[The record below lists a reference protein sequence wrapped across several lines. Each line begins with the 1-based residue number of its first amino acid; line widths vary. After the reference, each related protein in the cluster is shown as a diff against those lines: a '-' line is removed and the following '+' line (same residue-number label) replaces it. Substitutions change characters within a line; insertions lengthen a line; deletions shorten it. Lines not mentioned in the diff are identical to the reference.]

1 MNKPLLGNVS
11 FTKGVRRFLYAV
23 TPKEAS
29 FAKLDDVPDY
39 LNEAVPFFFG
49 AIALEYIL
57 AFLTRLPPARLNDAF
72 SSIAAGTLSQLSK
85 IIILSAELALYV
97 FIYDNFNLITL
108 PWDYPGTWYFCFIGV
123 DFIYYW
129 FHRAAHE
136 INIMWAAHQVH
147 HSSEDYNF
155 TTALRQSVV
164 QNYTSAIFYMPLAL
178 VVPPSIFFVH
188 SQFNMLYQFWIHTE
202 VRVLLFLNLLKR
214 SDAHRTSFNLQ
225 VTYFVSEFL
234 KNSKSK

>member
-1 MNKPLLGNVS
+1 MNK
-11 FTKGVRRFLYAV
+11 
-23 TPKEAS
+23 
-29 FAKLDDVPDY
+29 
-39 LNEAVPFFFG
+39 AVPFFFG

-129 FHRAAHE
+129 FHRAAHGKK
-136 INIMWAAHQVH
+136 IIIYKLPTSLRNGV
-147 HSSEDYNF
+147 SLDLLVSESYLRSTGND
-155 TTALRQSVV
+155 ARQSRSSDKTAVWDTCLLTFRLTTILV
-164 QNYTSAIFYMPLAL
+164 SFCTPLADSVEGL
-178 VVPPSIFFVH
+178 EFDLTFFIASISLAVTGKFSTSRYPPLFD
-188 SQFNMLYQFWIHTE
+188 
-202 VRVLLFLNLLKR
+202 RVSNH
-214 SDAHRTSFNLQ
+214 DG
-225 VTYFVSEFL
+225 
-234 KNSKSK
+234 